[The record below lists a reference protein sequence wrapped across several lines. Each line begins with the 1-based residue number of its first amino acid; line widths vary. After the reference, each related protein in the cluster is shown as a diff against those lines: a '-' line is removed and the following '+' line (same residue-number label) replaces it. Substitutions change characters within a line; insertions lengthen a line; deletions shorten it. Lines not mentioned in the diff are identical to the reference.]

1 MYSATKQR
9 TVEDGLCFRRDW
21 TARLI
26 SIASGMTTN
35 VGLVTWMASFGSDWT
50 RFIAW
55 PHVITTCYAW
65 TWKTLKKKIL
75 MLSIRCLVFWVRK
88 TSTSWSLVLIQ
99 VELSF
104 RLFYSSH
111 SKKEEGRRRGE
122 GRGGE
127 GRGGKRVLS
136 NVNMLKLFSISS
148 FENKKVT
155 SAHRYAILDSA
166 YQTLISSEV
175 FAVGSVQ
182 CVVYLTN

>member
-26 SIASGMTTN
+26 SIATGMTTN

-55 PHVITTCYAW
+55 PHVITACYVW

-111 SKKEEGRRRGE
+111 SKKEKGRRKE
-122 GRGGE
+122 
-127 GRGGKRVLS
+127 LS
-136 NVNMLKLFSISS
+136 NVNMLKLFSINS

>member
-1 MYSATKQR
+1 MPLMYSVTKQR
-9 TVEDGLCFRRDW
+9 RVEDGLCFRGDW

-26 SIASGMTTN
+26 STATGTTTN
-35 VGLVTWMASFGSDWT
+35 VALVTWIVNFGWDWT
-50 RFIAW
+50 RFTAW
-55 PHVITTCYAW
+55 PHIIATPCVWI
-65 TWKTLKKKIL
+65 WKTLKGTQL
-75 MLSIRCLVFWVRK
+75 MPSITCLELWVRK

-111 SKKEEGRRRGE
+111 SKKEEGRRKE
-122 GRGGE
+122 
-127 GRGGKRVLS
+127 LS
-136 NVNMLKLFSISS
+136 NVNMLKLFSINS